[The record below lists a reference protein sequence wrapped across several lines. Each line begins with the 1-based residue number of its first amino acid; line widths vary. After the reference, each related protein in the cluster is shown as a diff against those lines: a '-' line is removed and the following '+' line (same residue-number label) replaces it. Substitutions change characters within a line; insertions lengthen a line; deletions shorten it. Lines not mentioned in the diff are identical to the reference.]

1 MMIKRNIAF
10 AMAFNKSYESRPQGL
25 EWKTGEGT
33 YSSHS
38 IKISGWN
45 VNGYRAI
52 MRSGDLQ
59 NFMGKV
65 SPDFMCL
72 N

>member
-1 MMIKRNIAF
+1 MKRNFTFAF
-10 AMAFNKSYESRPQGL
+10 AFSKSYEFKQEGL
-25 EWKTGEGT
+25 KWNTGEGT
-33 YSSHS
+33 YSSPS

-59 NFMGKV
+59 TFMKKI

>member
-1 MMIKRNIAF
+1 MMRRNIAF
-10 AMAFNKSYESRPQGL
+10 GMTFSKSYESRPQGL
-25 EWKTGEGT
+25 KWNTGEGT
-33 YSSHS
+33 YSSPS

-52 MRSGDLQ
+52 MRSGGLQ
-59 NFMGKV
+59 TFMEKV
-65 SPDFMCL
+65 NPDFMCL